1 MASLNPSTDI
11 TAFINT
17 IFEASVLVARDNNF
31 MTGVVR
37 VFNDRQGLAVRKNSQ
52 YGGMTIQSLAETDDM
67 VGQAFTPANIATLT
81 PAIAGGQY
89 FLTDERVKSD
99 PFNVRNDAAQDM
111 GLAMA
116 TKMETDLLG
125 DFSSF
130 TGGTVGAAGT
140 VITWNYLLAAEA
152 QLKAQKAPYP
162 YFVAL
167 SPFQWAPLAKAA
179 SIAATSAAN
188 NAAPDLLNELNRGMF
203 FVKQVGGLF
212 IYTTANITSDGN
224 DDAVGGMWS
233 RDAIAMDI
241 RTQPYIE
248 PERDASRRGTEL
260 NMSATYGHGVW
271 RPTFGIK
278 LLFDNAI
285 PTGA

>member
-11 TAFINT
+11 SSFINT
-17 IFEASVLVARDNNF
+17 IFEASMLVARDNNF

-37 VFNDRQGLAVRKNSQ
+37 VFNDRQGLAPRKNSQ
-52 YGGMTIQSLAETDDM
+52 YGGMTINSLAETDDM
-67 VGQAFTPANIATLT
+67 VGQSFTPSNIATIT
-81 PAIAGGQY
+81 PSEAGGQY
-89 FLTDERVKSD
+89 FFTDNRVKSD
-99 PFNVRNDAAQDM
+99 PFSVINDASQDM

-116 TKMETDLLG
+116 TKMETDLISN
-125 DFSSF
+125 FSSF
-130 TGGTVGAAGT
+130 TGGTVGSAGS

-152 QLKAQKAPYP
+152 QLKARKAPYP

-167 SPFQWAPLAKAA
+167 SPYQWQPLAKAA
-179 SIAATSAAN
+179 SVASTSAT
-188 NAAPDLLNELNRGMF
+188 NASPDLLNEVNKGMF

-212 IYTTANITSDGN
+212 IYTTSNISSDAS

-233 RDAIAMDI
+233 RDAIALDI

-248 PERDASRRGTEL
+248 RERDASRRGTEL
-260 NMSATYGHGVW
+260 NLSTTYGHGVW

-278 LLFDNAI
+278 LVFDNAV
-285 PTGA
+285 PTGV